1 MYHQLKEVCKMRKA
15 IMDFVDMYENYADTL
30 MRYLFKDYDQF

>member
-1 MYHQLKEVCKMRKA
+1 MKKA

-30 MRYLFKDYDQF
+30 MKYFFKDYDQF